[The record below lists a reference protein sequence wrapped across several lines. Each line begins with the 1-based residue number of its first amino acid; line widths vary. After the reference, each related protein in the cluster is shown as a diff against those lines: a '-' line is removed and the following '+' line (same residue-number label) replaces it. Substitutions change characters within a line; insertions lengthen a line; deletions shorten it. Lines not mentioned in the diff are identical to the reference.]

1 MGWVYEER
9 GQPAPW
15 GGGGGGSYIKVTGD
29 AHHLLRDVNCRFWSH
44 FGSFGMESH
53 YIFPFRYC
61 LGLFKKNLQKIP
73 QH

>member
-1 MGWVYEER
+1 MRKEGNLL
-9 GQPAPW
+9 P
-15 GGGGGGSYIKVTGD
+15 GGEGGGSHIEVTGD
-29 AHHLLRDVNCRFWSH
+29 VHHLLRGVNNYYCRFWFH

-61 LGLFKKNLQKIP
+61 LGLFKKNLQKMS

>member
-15 GGGGGGSYIKVTGD
+15 GGDSHIKVTGD
-29 AHHLLRDVNCRFWSH
+29 AHHLLRGVNCRFWSH

-61 LGLFKKNLQKIP
+61 LGLFKKNLQKMP